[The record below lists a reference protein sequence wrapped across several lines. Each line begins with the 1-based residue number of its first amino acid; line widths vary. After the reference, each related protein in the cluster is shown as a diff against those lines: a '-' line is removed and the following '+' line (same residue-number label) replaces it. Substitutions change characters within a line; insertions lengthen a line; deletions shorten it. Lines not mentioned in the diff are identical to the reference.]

1 MPNLGKKKGVRKTN
15 LKNWLIQKLGGYKTV
30 TMDELL
36 GDENVQSA
44 LSELYLRELAF
55 LTCVNKIANALSK
68 CEFKTYI
75 RGEEKKESEYYR
87 WNVSPNR
94 NQNATTFMNKLIS
107 ELYKNNEALVVEVN
121 NQIFVADSFQKEIRA
136 LTDYRFT
143 GVTVDNYT
151 FSDTFYQS
159 DVLYFQLNH
168 HNIRKV
174 LNGMYEAYK
183 KLIVYASNA
192 YQKSRGNRGILK
204 ISAIAQADKNFNDRF
219 QKLMSEHFKSFFKN
233 ENAVLPLFDGYDYTD
248 LTNSKTYSSE
258 STRDIKALADDIF
271 EFTARAFSFPPSLAK
286 GDVQDTG
293 KSIDE
298 LLTFVIDPLA
308 KMLEQ
313 EINRKTC
320 KEYGYREGTYIKINT
335 VAVKHIDLFDIA
347 IPIDKLIS
355 SGAFTINDILETI
368 GKQPLKEEWANTHFM
383 TKNYATI
390 NDLLTGIEKGDGGK
404 NAKDTTIQLED
415 GTEPT
420 E

>member
-1 MPNLGKKKGVRKTN
+1 MKTN
-15 LKNWLIQKLGGYKTV
+15 LKNWLVQKLGGYKTV
-30 TMDELL
+30 TVEEIL

-68 CEFKTYI
+68 CEFKTYVK
-75 RGEEKKESEYYR
+75 GVEKKEAEYYR

-94 NQNATTFMNKLIS
+94 NQNATAFMNKLIS

-121 NQIFVADSFQKEIRA
+121 NQIFVADSFAKEVRA
-136 LTDYRFT
+136 LTDYIFT

-168 HNIRKV
+168 SNVRNV

-204 ISAIAQADKNFNDRF
+204 ISASAQQSKLFDETFK
-219 QKLMSEHFKSFFKN
+219 KLMSEYFKDFFKS
-233 ENAVLPLFDGYDYTD
+233 ENAVLPLFDGYDYND

-293 KSIDE
+293 KAIDE

-320 KEYGYREGTYIKINT
+320 GEYQYRDGTYIKINT

-347 IPIDKLIS
+347 TPIDKLIS
-355 SGAFTINDILETI
+355 SGAFTINDILEVI
-368 GKQPLKEEWANTHFM
+368 GKQQINEEWANTHFM
-383 TKNYATI
+383 TKNYSTI
-390 NDLLTGIEKGDGGK
+390 SDLLTGIEKGDGGK
-404 NAKDTTIQLED
+404 NEKDTTIQLEN

-420 E
+420 VE